1 MSREAIIGVK
11 QEEVN
16 QLASKM
22 KDAKSVVVAEYRGLT
37 VKLTEQLRRSLRKEG
52 CELVVAKNNIA
63 KRAAKACGFEAINV
77 DLKGPNGVVVAFK
90 ESVSAAKVLQEFARK
105 NPKLI
110 IKSGVIDG
118 DFYTPAEIMQI
129 ALLPSKMGLL
139 AMLASQLYSPLKD
152 LAIGLDLLNKQKE
165 SI

>member
-1 MSREAIIGVK
+1 MSREAIIGIK

-16 QLASKM
+16 QLSSKM

-37 VKLTEQLRRSLRKEG
+37 VKKTEELRRALRKEG

-63 KRAAKACGFEAINV
+63 KRAAKACGFEAIDV
-77 DLKGPNGVVVAFK
+77 DLKGPNGIIIAFE
-90 ESVSAAKVLQEFARK
+90 ESVAAAKILQEFARK
-105 NPKLI
+105 NAKLI

-118 DFYTPAEIMQI
+118 DFYTPAQIKQI

-139 AMLASQLYSPLKD
+139 TMLAGQLYGPLRE
-152 LAIGLDLLNKQKE
+152 LSIGLDLLNKQKE
-165 SI
+165 S